1 MFVSRKK
8 KMSQKQKLFQVHKDL
23 AQLMVNSKNSSTGIC
38 WTKYVDAHLHN
49 PHKGYNF
56 SIGSTKF
63 RDGYVASPWFERFCE
78 ITAFITGAKNSQ
90 LRDSPPKTKDK
101 SNDKKDRMVEGKAV
115 LNVSQEDTP
124 KQITSDP
131 AYFFI
136 RLGPTVY
143 LSLEDAKNGTTWQY
157 KDHEIKVEFVNS
169 PQAVGGR
176 IQVPEDVFPAF
187 MEDLKALVDPDA
199 LEYPF

>member
-1 MFVSRKK
+1 
-8 KMSQKQKLFQVHKDL
+8 MSQKQKLFQVHKDL

-56 SIGSTKF
+56 SIGSPKF
-63 RDGYVASPWFERFCE
+63 RDGYVSSPWFERFCE
-78 ITAFITGAKNSQ
+78 ITAYITGTKNSQ
-90 LRDSPPKTKDK
+90 LRDSPPSKTKDE
-101 SNDKKDRMVEGKAV
+101 SNAEKV
-115 LNVSQEDTP
+115 DTP
-124 KQITSDP
+124 KKITGDP

-169 PQAVGGR
+169 TQAVGGR